1 MFETDYLEKIE
12 GENSKKDLKLFSL
25 STCGFC
31 KRAKAFL
38 DENRVAYSFAELDH
52 VPVEEKT
59 RLKEEFSS
67 RFGRRMSFPCLII
80 DDSSYLIGFIKPHW
94 EMEFKEA

>member
-1 MFETDYLEKIE
+1 MFETEYLHRIE
-12 GENSKKDLKLFSL
+12 GDNSKKELKFFSL

-31 KRAKAFL
+31 KRARAFL
-38 DENRVAYSFAELDH
+38 DENRFSYSMAELDH
-52 VPVEEKT
+52 VPEKEKT
-59 RLKEEFSS
+59 RLKEAFFS

-94 EMEFKEA
+94 EEELKEG